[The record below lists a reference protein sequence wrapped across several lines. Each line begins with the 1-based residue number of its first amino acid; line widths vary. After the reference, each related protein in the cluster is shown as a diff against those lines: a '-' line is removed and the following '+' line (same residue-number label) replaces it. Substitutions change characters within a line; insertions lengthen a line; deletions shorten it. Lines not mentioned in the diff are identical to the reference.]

1 VTESYLFSPTGLT
14 ALARYVRADTL
25 FAFNLDGILA
35 QNIAEYSLV
44 YITDPV
50 KTSIQRLMN
59 VANVMVFSSRSRS
72 DALNI
77 LGFEPH
83 LLTGNYGSELSL
95 QECCRNWN
103 NVKLCLKWREQ
114 LYDMLGYIDGL
125 EIEFL
130 GESILLLFRKAD
142 NPEKAL
148 LLINAAIEK
157 LTPLP
162 RKMDGMLV
170 VQLLPGDIITRG
182 ERLSAAL
189 EHFGSRKAIYFG
201 GDEADEEIFR
211 LEHTDVFGIH
221 VGRNEHTAASRYLH
235 SQSELPGLIN
245 SLIGMLEIH

>member
-1 VTESYLFSPTGLT
+1 MTESYLFSATGLS

-25 FAFNLDGILA
+25 FAFSLDSILA
-35 QNIAEYSLV
+35 QNIAEFSLV
-44 YITDPV
+44 YITDPL
-50 KTSIQRLMN
+50 KTSLQKLMDI
-59 VANVMVFSSRSRS
+59 ANVMVFSCRSRS
-72 DALNI
+72 DALDI

-83 LLTGNYGSELSL
+83 LLTGNYGSELSS

-114 LYDMLGYIDGL
+114 LYAMLGDIDGL

-130 GESILLLFRKAD
+130 GESILLRFRKAD

-157 LTPLP
+157 LSPLP

-182 ERLSAAL
+182 ERLLAAL
-189 EHFGSRKAIYFG
+189 KHFGSRKAIYFG

-211 LEHTDVFGIH
+211 FVQADVFGIH
-221 VGRNEHTAASRYLH
+221 IGRNEHTAASRYLH
-235 SQSELPGLIN
+235 SQSELPGLLN
-245 SLIGMLEIH
+245 SMIGMLELH